1 MKERLYNIIK
11 ENCIKVG
18 GYELVSGEDSDIYF
32 DIKSIG
38 LNPKWLYIYY
48 KSIEEILNGF
58 DVNCYAGVVLGG
70 CAFAT
75 ISSSLQY
82 LYYGKI
88 IETLYIR
95 KEVKNYGEGKRIEG
109 KFKKNDRAILF
120 EDVVTSGGSVIR
132 AIELLRENGIDV
144 ICVISVVNRNNE
156 GRKNINKVGVKY
168 ISLFELSDFNI

>member
-1 MKERLYNIIK
+1 MKEKLYSIIK
-11 ENCIKVG
+11 ENCIKFG
-18 GYELVSGEDSDIYF
+18 DYKLASGEKSDIYI
-32 DIKSIG
+32 DIRGIG

-48 KSIEEILNGF
+48 KTIEEILNGF
-58 DVNCYAGVVLGG
+58 DVNCYVGVALGG

-95 KEVKNYGEGKRIEG
+95 KEAKGYGEGKRIEG
-109 KFKKNDRAILF
+109 KFNKRDRAILF
-120 EDVVTSGGSVIR
+120 EDVVTSGKSVVN
-132 AIELLRENGIDV
+132 AIELLKDNSVDV
-144 ICVISVVNRNNE
+144 ICVISVVNRNDE
-156 GRKNINKVGVKY
+156 GRKNIEEVGVKY